1 MYLHTK
7 VYGHSSQQEQAHST
21 SALGKRFLEGY
32 AQFADSVIHT
42 TVPQVLWLTS
52 GCYVPGASVLKK
64 MLEYLF
70 SAAQVFCLLSCFL

>member
-64 MLEYLF
+64 KVGVSILSCSDILF
-70 SAAQVFCLLSCFL
+70 SSFL